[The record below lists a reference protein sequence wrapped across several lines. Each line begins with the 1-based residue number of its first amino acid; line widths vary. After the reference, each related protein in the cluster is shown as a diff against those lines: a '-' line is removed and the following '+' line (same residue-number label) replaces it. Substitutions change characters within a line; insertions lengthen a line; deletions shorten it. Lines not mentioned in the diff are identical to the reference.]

1 LASVRDRGPS
11 IRSTPRSKRPSFRH
25 EAWPTDRSLRPSQNR
40 RSTDPGVEI
49 DLWGPTAG
57 FGPYPGPRPHNPVSP
72 SLWLRRISSFSS
84 GTCRTATAR
93 GPGRTKRWPGEL
105 SSQSGAHGLPPP
117 FDSAASRACHMFVR
131 ILARARFLWENS
143 SIPRARPTH
152 LPDHT
157 AAVLQSA
164 LPERLRFVFL
174 FCSLHAGAVAL
185 RSLASASDRDEF
197 RLDLD
202 CSRTESM
209 AAVIGALV

>member
-1 LASVRDRGPS
+1 MPSVRDRGPS

-105 SSQSGAHGLPPP
+105 SSQVRTACRPHSTPQRAGRATCSFVFSLALVSCGRTAPSREPVPPTSLITPLPCSSRHSPNGCVLCFCFARCTQAQWRCVHWRLPPTVTS
-117 FDSAASRACHMFVR
+117 FDS
-131 ILARARFLWENS
+131 I
-143 SIPRARPTH
+143 
-152 LPDHT
+152 
-157 AAVLQSA
+157 
-164 LPERLRFVFL
+164 
-174 FCSLHAGAVAL
+174 
-185 RSLASASDRDEF
+185 
-197 RLDLD
+197 
-202 CSRTESM
+202 
-209 AAVIGALV
+209 